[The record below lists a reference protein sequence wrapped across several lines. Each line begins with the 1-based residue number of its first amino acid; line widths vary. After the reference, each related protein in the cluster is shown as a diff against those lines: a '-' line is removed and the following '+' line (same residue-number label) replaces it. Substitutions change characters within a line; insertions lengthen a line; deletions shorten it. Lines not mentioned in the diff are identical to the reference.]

1 MLATVARLS
10 FLQVRILDRY
20 ILREWA
26 KVFGLCLLG
35 FGGLILISH
44 CYNWIPDFQR
54 WGSSL
59 GVIAEFLAM
68 LMVGSIPMLLPISL
82 LISVIF
88 TLGAM
93 NRNQELA
100 AIRAAGVGMWRIT
113 APLWAA
119 GAGCAMLLM
128 LLNAFWIPDALERQR
143 QIIEVAQFDAIR
155 AQGKAPLPSGETG
168 LVSFENTKTHRLW
181 LISRMGFTTGQAY
194 EVDVHVF
201 DDLGRETRCI
211 SARFAEFKQVAGQW
225 RWTFRQGRD
234 LRFDPKS
241 GSLLAQP
248 PFTELTPG
256 FDEDP
261 EVMLFATRDPDML
274 SLREVGRFVELAG
287 QNPTGHNAAYAM
299 RYHAILSAPAICFV
313 VIAVAIPFAVVGGRV
328 SPMVGV
334 AKTFGLF
341 LAFYFLTA
349 FCSAFGDNGAIPPVV
364 AAWLPTVL
372 TACWAIP
379 KLRSVN

>member
-1 MLATVARLS
+1 M
-10 FLQVRILDRY
+10 RILDRY
-20 ILREWA
+20 LLREWA

-44 CYNWIPDFQR
+44 CYNWIPDFER
-54 WGSSL
+54 WRLSFGAS
-59 GVIAEFLAM
+59 VEYLA
-68 LMVGSIPMLLPISL
+68 LQMVGSIPMLLPISL

-88 TLGAM
+88 TLGAL

-100 AIRAAGVGMWRIT
+100 AIRAAGVGLWRLT

-119 GAGCAMLLM
+119 GAGCALL
-128 LLNAFWIPDALERQR
+128 LVALNAYLIPDALERQR
-143 QIIEVAQFDAIR
+143 EIAEAAQFELIR
-155 AQGKAPLPSGETG
+155 AQGKATLASGEAG
-168 LVSFENTKTHRLW
+168 AISFDNRRAGRLW
-181 LISRMGFTTGQAY
+181 LISRMGYTTGQAF

-201 DDLGRETRCI
+201 DDQRREVRRL
-211 SARFAEFKQVAGQW
+211 SARFADFRRVEGRW
-225 RWTFRQGRD
+225 RWVFRQGRD
-234 LRFDPKS
+234 LRFDPRT
-241 GSLLAQP
+241 GTLLAQP
-248 PFTELTPG
+248 EFKELAPG

-261 EVMLFATRDPDML
+261 EVMLFAAREPGRL
-274 SLREVGRFVELAG
+274 SLREVTRFVEQAG
-287 QNPTGHNAAYAM
+287 QNPEGPGAAYAM

-341 LAFYFLTA
+341 LAFYLLTS
-349 FCSAFGDNGAIPPVV
+349 FCGAFGDNGAIPPVV

-372 TACWAIP
+372 VAAWAVP

>member
-1 MLATVARLS
+1 LS
-10 FLQVRILDRY
+10 SPAVRILDRY
-20 ILREWA
+20 LLREWA

-44 CYNWIPDFQR
+44 CYNRIPDLER
-54 WGSSL
+54 WGLSFGTS
-59 GVIAEFLAM
+59 VEYLAL

-88 TLGAM
+88 TLGAL

-100 AIRAAGVGMWRIT
+100 AIRAAGVGLWRLT

-119 GAGCAMLLM
+119 GVACALL
-128 LLNAFWIPDALERQR
+128 LVALNAYWIPDALERQR
-143 QIIEVAQFDAIR
+143 EISETAQFDAIR
-155 AQGKAPLPSGETG
+155 AQGKATLPAGEIG
-168 LVSFENTKTHRLW
+168 LISFDNTRARRLW
-181 LISRMGFTTGQAY
+181 LISRMGFSTGQAF
-194 EVDVHVF
+194 EVDVHLF
-201 DDLGRETRCI
+201 DEQGRETRCI
-211 SARFAEFKQVAGQW
+211 SARFAEFRKIDGRW
-225 RWTFRQGRD
+225 RWVFRQGRD
-234 LRFDPKS
+234 LRFDPKT
-241 GSLLAQP
+241 GALLAQP
-248 PFTELTPG
+248 EFKELAPG

-261 EVMLFATRDPDML
+261 EVMLFATREPSRL
-274 SLREVGRFVELAG
+274 SLREVSRFVEHAG
-287 QNPTGHNAAYAM
+287 QNPTGSNAAYAM

-341 LAFYFLTA
+341 LAFYLLTS
-349 FCSAFGDNGAIPPVV
+349 FCAAFGDNGAIPPMV

-372 TACWAIP
+372 VAAWAVP
-379 KLRSVN
+379 KLRAVN